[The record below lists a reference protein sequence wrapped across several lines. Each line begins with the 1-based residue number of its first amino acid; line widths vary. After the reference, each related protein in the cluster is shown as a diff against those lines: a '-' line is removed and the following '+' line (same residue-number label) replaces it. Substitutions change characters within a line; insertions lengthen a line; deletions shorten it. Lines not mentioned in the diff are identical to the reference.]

1 MADEEEKKD
10 DKKEGAEDNAKQ
22 PMFSKVGLIVFVV
35 WTIILAAGLA
45 FFLKP
50 EAPPEGE
57 EAKVEVVK
65 KIAVTGAIVEIGAVP
80 ITVIVNATTQEAKL
94 INIEVSIELAYDAG
108 DEATKMVESLKPW
121 IKSELITT
129 VQSRGF
135 TELMKPEAKD
145 YIRNKL
151 KSIIENRFKQ
161 AGHTEV
167 KIKDVLITS
176 FIIAG

>member
-1 MADEEEKKD
+1 MAEEEDKKD
-10 DKKEGAEDNAKQ
+10 DAAEETGAKQ
-22 PMFSKVGLIVFVV
+22 PMFSKVGLIVFMV
-35 WTIILAAGLA
+35 WTILLAGGMA

-50 EAPPEGE
+50 TAPSTGE
-57 EAKVEVVK
+57 DGNVKATIKKVK
-65 KIAVTGAIVEIGAVP
+65 VTGTVIEIGSVP

-94 INIEVSIELAYDAG
+94 INVELSVELDPKS
-108 DEATKMVESLKPW
+108 DEKAVEMLEALKPW
-121 IKSELITT
+121 IKSELIGT

-135 TELMKPEAKD
+135 SELMKPEA
-145 YIRNKL
+145 RNYVKN
-151 KSIIENRFKQ
+151 KMKEIIDNRFRR